1 MILCNII
8 FVPEKALRE
17 GNNKVCMYVCII
29 LLALCRQ
36 LKSSHFHPKVEKQYA
51 VYVLQCNFNGR
62 GNWYNSHRAI
72 PKEI

>member
-1 MILCNII
+1 
-8 FVPEKALRE
+8 
-17 GNNKVCMYVCII
+17 MYVCII

-36 LKSSHFHPKVEKQYA
+36 LKSSHFHRKVEKQYA

-72 PKEI
+72 RKEILKMVFMTRLNITEMSKVY